1 VLSILDRLRSL
12 FAGPSHIGDTGDDQS
27 EFAADMQEEYGA
39 PDEAAADLERMENVH
54 GGAVVPGIAASEAA
68 ETAEE
73 DLETEEAPPDPDP

>member
-1 VLSILDRLRSL
+1 MSLLDRLRKL
-12 FAGPSHIGDTGDDQS
+12 FEGPSHVGDTGDDPS
-27 EFAADMQEEYGA
+27 EFAADRQEEYGA
-39 PDEAAADLERMENVH
+39 PDKAAAELERMENVH

>member
-1 VLSILDRLRSL
+1 LSILDRLRNL
-12 FAGPSHIGDTGDDQS
+12 LEGPPRIGDTEDDRS
-27 EFAADMQEEYGA
+27 EFAADMHEEYGA
-39 PDEAAADLERMENVH
+39 PDEGAADLERMENVH

>member
-1 VLSILDRLRSL
+1 VSLLDRLRKL
-12 FAGPSHIGDTGDDQS
+12 FEGPSHIGDKGDDPG
-27 EFAADMQEEYGA
+27 EFAADMHEEYGA
-39 PDEAAADLERMENVH
+39 PDEGAADLQWMENVH